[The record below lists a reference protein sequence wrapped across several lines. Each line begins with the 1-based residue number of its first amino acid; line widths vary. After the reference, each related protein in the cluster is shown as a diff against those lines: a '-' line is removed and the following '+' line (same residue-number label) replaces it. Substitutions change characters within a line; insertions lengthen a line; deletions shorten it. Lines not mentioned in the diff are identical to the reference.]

1 MNNPLFHD
9 NDAIYFSK
17 WDPIQHPPQLKSS
30 KGHQSLVVH
39 ILIRNCQYAKNKQTN
54 KHCPSMQ
61 LLHWITVAK
70 AEMGLKATLTITIYG
85 KKCHIF
91 KWESRNLSTVAPQ
104 LSWPTATQLFPQIPQ
119 TIKSGRPPSL
129 AVCNLFYLWCPPVN
143 TLEVNFLL
151 LLLLT

>member
-9 NDAIYFSK
+9 NDVIYFSK

-54 KHCPSMQ
+54 KHCSSMQ
-61 LLHWITVAK
+61 LLHWIMVAK

-91 KWESRNLSTVAPQ
+91 KWDRETCQRWLHSYLGQLLLSCSHRSPRQ
-104 LSWPTATQLFPQIPQ
+104 S
-119 TIKSGRPPSL
+119 
-129 AVCNLFYLWCPPVN
+129 N
-143 TLEVNFLL
+143 LEVLL
-151 LLLLT
+151 LELCATSFTSDVHQSTLLKWTSYYFCF